1 MSFCLDNLT
10 PADRERIAREL
21 FEVKES
27 RGHELHGLCPF
38 HQETKPSFSYNIDKD
53 LCNCFSCGASG
64 DLITM
69 FGQAEGL
76 DEASAFITFKAKH
89 APDAGG
95 TPSGKPPLKGQGAE
109 RQRRK
114 AEGGRGASA
123 EVTKII
129 PEKDWDKLSPLP
141 EEWRKRCRDKFGW
154 SDAVIDRFGLRL
166 WSSPDGKEKRIAI
179 PVRNVNGALVNV
191 RLYLPGAQE
200 NKIRSW
206 AAGFGKSKLLPSPD
220 TWGNGTILICE
231 GEKDTLCALSNGF
244 NACTQTAGCNS
255 WDDKFTRF
263 FTERDVVIA
272 YDADEKGVAGAKKV
286 AEKLLPV
293 AKRVR
298 IITWPD
304 YMGMVQDHGK
314 DLTDF
319 FMEFGKTA
327 VDLKDIIADTQA
339 VQKPS
344 PRAEAIP
351 DDIKRFFGG
360 ARGTQFK
367 PRLVADEI
375 MSWRKIV
382 HDPKSGVFY
391 SWNDRLWE
399 EYDQA
404 NIRRHALTMLGVEGT
419 TPRVTDILGIVRD
432 LSILGHGRVMNDRE
446 NMIPLTNGMFSLSE
460 AKILPHDPEHYNTYA
475 LDISL
480 DLGGSL
486 PDCVRWKGFLE
497 ESVGDPD
504 TQRELQKFFGY
515 CFTRETRHEK
525 ALLLIGPGGDGKGTI
540 LKVLQSLLGA
550 INVSNVSMGGLED
563 QFHRVMLVDK
573 LLNVTTEIEAG
584 LLQSDIFKSIVSGEA
599 ITAAYKH
606 KNAFS
611 FAPVCKLAFS
621 ANKHPNIQDTS
632 EGLYRRLLMVEMN
645 REFVKK
651 GKADLYLFDKLM
663 EEKNGIF
670 LWGLRGLQLLR
681 EEGFRQS
688 DYMAGCLDRFKEL
701 NNPILSFV
709 NTHVELVPTAW
720 TCTMKV
726 YEKYSKFCGRRNYKP
741 LGEARFGIELRKL
754 CAGISK
760 VRQGNGRRLW
770 GYQGID
776 LVDDYDSA
784 WTGAP

>member
-21 FEVKES
+21 FQVKES
-27 RGHELHGLCPF
+27 RGGELHGLCPF
-38 HQETKPSFSYNIDKD
+38 HTESKPSFSYNIEKD
-53 LCNCFSCGASG
+53 LYNCFSCGAAG

-69 FGQAEGL
+69 YGQVNSISEPGA
-76 DEASAFITFKAKH
+76 AFKAFRDRY
-89 APDAGG
+89 APPTPGERAKAPARAAKGG
-95 TPSGKPPLKGQGAE
+95 KGAAAE
-109 RQRRK
+109 T
-114 AEGGRGASA
+114 
-123 EVTKII
+123 TKII
-129 PEKDWDKLSPLP
+129 SETEWQKLPALP

-154 SDAVIDRFGLRL
+154 SEQIITGFDLRL
-166 WSSPDGKEKRIAI
+166 WTSPDGQEKRIAI
-179 PVRNVNGALVNV
+179 PIRNVDGALVNI
-191 RLYLPGAQE
+191 RLYLPGAAE

-206 AAGFGKSKLLPSPD
+206 AAGFGKSKLFPSPS
-220 TWGNGTILICE
+220 TWKESVILVCE
-231 GEKDTLCALSNGF
+231 GEKDALCALSHGL

-263 FTERDVVIA
+263 FTDRDVIIA
-272 YDADEKGVAGAKKV
+272 YDADEKGVSGAKKV

-293 AKRVR
+293 AKNIRV
-298 IITWPD
+298 ITWPD
-304 YMGMVQDHGK
+304 YMGMVPDHGK

-319 FMEFGKTA
+319 FTEYGKTA
-327 VDLKDIIADTQA
+327 ADLKDIIAGTPA
-339 VQKPS
+339 IQKPS

-351 DDIKRFFGG
+351 DDVRRFFGG

-375 MSWRKIV
+375 ITWRKIV
-382 HDPKSGVFY
+382 HDTKSGMFY
-391 SWNDRLWE
+391 SWNDRMWE

-404 NIRRHALTMLGVEGT
+404 NIRRHALQMLGIEGT
-419 TPRVTDILGIVRD
+419 TPRVTDVLGIVRD
-432 LSILGHGRVMNDRE
+432 LSVLGHGRTLNDRE
-446 NMIPLTNGMFSLSE
+446 NMIPLANGMFSLSD
-460 AKILPHDPEHYNTYA
+460 ARVMSHDPENYNTYA

-480 DLGGSL
+480 ELTGELS
-486 PDCVRWKGFLE
+486 DCPQWKNFLLQ
-497 ESVGDPD
+497 SVGDPD
-504 TQRELQKFFGY
+504 TIREIQKFFGY
-515 CFTRETRHEK
+515 CYTRETRHEK

-550 INVSNVSMGGLED
+550 INVANVSMGSLED

-573 LLNVTTEIEAG
+573 LLNVTTEIETS

-632 EGLYRRLLMVEMN
+632 EGLYRRLLIVEMN
-645 REFVKK
+645 CEFVKN

-663 EEKNGIF
+663 KEKNGIF

-681 EEGFRQS
+681 DEGFRQS

-701 NNPILSFV
+701 NNPILSFI
-709 NTHVELVPTAW
+709 NTHVELDPTAW

-726 YEKYSKFCGRRNYKP
+726 YEKYSKFCSRRNYKP
-741 LGEARFGIELRKL
+741 LGESRFGVEMRKL
-754 CAGISK
+754 CPDIRK
-760 VRQGNGRRLW
+760 VRQSNGRRLW
-770 GYQGID
+770 GYQGIT
-776 LVDDYDSA
+776 LIDDYEFVS
-784 WTGAP
+784 